1 MKLSFTK
8 MQGCA
13 NDYIYLDCR
22 TSGVPENIAALSERL
37 SRRHFSIGA
46 DGIICICAPVTAG
59 ADAMMRIFNADGS
72 EGKMC
77 GNGIRCVAEW
87 LYTHGMAKPK
97 LAIDTLSGLKTV
109 ARMGEGLWQVE
120 MGAYTA
126 MAAALPA
133 VNMGEGP
140 LVDLPLEVEEN
151 LWRVTCI
158 SVGNPHCVTIVPEV
172 DSLKLEQI
180 GPGFEHHENF
190 PERINTEFVQVVDAT
205 HLKMRVWERGSGE
218 TWACGTGTCA
228 TVAALTE
235 LGICPAGEDVHVQLR
250 GGELTLYQVATV
262 KRTNGNL
269 YFDYTG
275 DFTGCGVVLGDLSD
289 STLAD
294 QLVKYLPAVPAIA
307 AQQDVNEEGYAN
319 ITKLP
324 QGLYLVVQTEAS
336 HGYEAIKPF
345 LVSIPMPDGDNWIYD
360 VDATPKVGATIPETP
375 DTPDTPDVP
384 DTPDTPDT
392 PDLPE
397 PVSYTHLTL
406 PTICSV

>member
-22 TSGVPENIAALSERL
+22 TSGVPEDIAALSQRL

-109 ARMGEGLWQVE
+109 SRMGEGLWQVE
-120 MGAYTA
+120 MGTYTA

-140 LVDLPLEVEEN
+140 LVDLPLQVEEN

-158 SVGNPHCVTIVPEV
+158 SVGNPHCVTIVPDV

-190 PERINTEFVQVVDAT
+190 PERINTEFVQVVDAA

-250 GGELTLYQVATV
+250 GGELTIRVLPGKQLLMTGAAETV
-262 KRTNGNL
+262 
-269 YFDYTG
+269 
-275 DFTGCGVVLGDLSD
+275 C
-289 STLAD
+289 
-294 QLVKYLPAVPAIA
+294 
-307 AQQDVNEEGYAN
+307 EG
-319 ITKLP
+319 T
-324 QGLYLVVQTEAS
+324 TE
-336 HGYEAIKPF
+336 
-345 LVSIPMPDGDNWIYD
+345 V
-360 VDATPKVGATIPETP
+360 
-375 DTPDTPDVP
+375 
-384 DTPDTPDT
+384 
-392 PDLPE
+392 
-397 PVSYTHLTL
+397 
-406 PTICSV
+406 

>member
-22 TSGVPENIAALSERL
+22 TSGVPEEIAALSERL

-87 LYTHGMAKPK
+87 LYTHGVAKPK

-109 ARMGEGLWQVE
+109 SR
-120 MGAYTA
+120 
-126 MAAALPA
+126 
-133 VNMGEGP
+133 MGEGP
-140 LVDLPLEVEEN
+140 LVDLPLQVGEN

-158 SVGNPHCVTIVPEV
+158 SVGNPHCVTIVPDV

-190 PERINTEFVQVVDAT
+190 PERINTEFVQVVDTT

-250 GGELTLYQVATV
+250 GGELTIRVLPGKQLLMTGAAETV
-262 KRTNGNL
+262 
-269 YFDYTG
+269 
-275 DFTGCGVVLGDLSD
+275 C
-289 STLAD
+289 
-294 QLVKYLPAVPAIA
+294 
-307 AQQDVNEEGYAN
+307 EG
-319 ITKLP
+319 T
-324 QGLYLVVQTEAS
+324 TE
-336 HGYEAIKPF
+336 
-345 LVSIPMPDGDNWIYD
+345 V
-360 VDATPKVGATIPETP
+360 
-375 DTPDTPDVP
+375 
-384 DTPDTPDT
+384 
-392 PDLPE
+392 
-397 PVSYTHLTL
+397 
-406 PTICSV
+406 

>member
-22 TSGVPENIAALSERL
+22 TSGVPEEIAALSERL

-87 LYTHGMAKPK
+87 LYTHGIAKPK

-109 ARMGEGLWQVE
+109 SRMGEGLWQVE
-120 MGAYTA
+120 MGTYTA

-140 LVDLPLEVEEN
+140 LVDLPLQVEEN

-205 HLKMRVWERGSGE
+205 VVETGGFAVFNDREKLHFLRKLAEKRGLILLTDSDGAGFVIRNYLKGALPKERIKQAYIPDVFGKERRKRKAGKEGKLGVEGMTPEILLEALRRSGATFSGE
-218 TWACGTGTCA
+218 D
-228 TVAALTE
+228 AAE
-235 LGICPAGEDVHVQLR
+235 RQ
-250 GGELTLYQVATV
+250 
-262 KRTNGNL
+262 
-269 YFDYTG
+269 
-275 DFTGCGVVLGDLSD
+275 
-289 STLAD
+289 
-294 QLVKYLPAVPAIA
+294 A
-307 AQQDVNEEGYAN
+307 A
-319 ITKLP
+319 ITKADLLEK
-324 QGLYLVVQTEAS
+324 GL
-336 HGYEAIKPF
+336 I
-345 LVSIPMPDGDNWIYD
+345 
-360 VDATPKVGATIPETP
+360 GAGSAQRRRELLQKLE
-375 DTPDTPDVP
+375 
-384 DTPDTPDT
+384 
-392 PDLPE
+392 LPE
-397 PVSYTHLTL
+397 HLTPNAML
-406 PTICSV
+406 EMLNLLMSREEFYERQ

>member
-22 TSGVPENIAALSERL
+22 TSGVPENIAALAQNL

-87 LYTHGMAKPK
+87 LYTHGTEK
-97 LAIDTLSGLKTV
+97 LKLEIDTLSGLKTI

-120 MGAYTA
+120 MGAYSTLPA
-126 MAAALPA
+126 DLPA

-140 LVDLPLEVEEN
+140 LVDKALTVEGRT
-151 LWRVTCI
+151 WQVTCI
-158 SVGNPHCVTIVPEV
+158 SVGNPHCVTVVEDV
-172 DSLKLEQI
+172 DSLKLEEI
-180 GPGFEHHENF
+180 GPAFEHHANF
-190 PERINTEFVQVVDAT
+190 PERINTEFVQVIDPT

-228 TVAALTE
+228 TVSALTE

-250 GGELTLYQVATV
+250 GGELTIRVLPGQQLLMTGAAETV
-262 KRTNGNL
+262 CEG
-269 YFDYTG
+269 
-275 DFTGCGVVLGDLSD
+275 S
-289 STLAD
+289 
-294 QLVKYLPAVPAIA
+294 
-307 AQQDVNEEGYAN
+307 VN
-319 ITKLP
+319 
-324 QGLYLVVQTEAS
+324 V
-336 HGYEAIKPF
+336 
-345 LVSIPMPDGDNWIYD
+345 
-360 VDATPKVGATIPETP
+360 
-375 DTPDTPDVP
+375 
-384 DTPDTPDT
+384 
-392 PDLPE
+392 
-397 PVSYTHLTL
+397 
-406 PTICSV
+406 

>member
-22 TSGVPENIAALSERL
+22 TSGVPEEIAALSERL

-87 LYTHGMAKPK
+87 LYTHGTAKPK

-235 LGICPAGEDVHVQLR
+235 LGVCPAGEDVHVQLR
-250 GGELTLYQVATV
+250 GGELTIRVLPGKQLLMTGAAETV
-262 KRTNGNL
+262 CEGTAGGENGPL
-269 YFDYTG
+269 KKFP
-275 DFTGCGVVLGDLSD
+275 LSGE
-289 STLAD
+289 LASSECEMTERVP
-294 QLVKYLPAVPAIA
+294 QYRSEGKYHEDEQAL
-307 AQQDVNEEGYAN
+307 Q
-319 ITKLP
+319 
-324 QGLYLVVQTEAS
+324 
-336 HGYEAIKPF
+336 
-345 LVSIPMPDGDNWIYD
+345 
-360 VDATPKVGATIPETP
+360 
-375 DTPDTPDVP
+375 
-384 DTPDTPDT
+384 
-392 PDLPE
+392 
-397 PVSYTHLTL
+397 
-406 PTICSV
+406 